1 MNVAET
7 NGHAKQQERHPSLF
21 ADLAGV
27 LEDHVHLATLE
38 AQYEIQQTRRRAL
51 FLGVAGILALS
62 AFLLGQV
69 AIVDG
74 LVSLFKLPVWAVCLL
89 LMVVY
94 GAVAAFIVKNYT
106 ERDPKAGAPFSG
118 TRRELIDTLQWI
130 QKLF

>member
-7 NGHAKQQERHPSLF
+7 NGHAQRQERHPSLF

-27 LEDHVHLATLE
+27 VEDHIHLATLE
-38 AQYEIQQTRRRAL
+38 AQYEIQQTRRRAF
-51 FLGVAGILALS
+51 FLAVAGILALA

-69 AIVDG
+69 AIVYG
-74 LVSLFKLPVWAVCLL
+74 LVDLFKWPVWAVCLL

-94 GAVAAFIVKNYT
+94 GVVAAFIVVNYT
-106 ERDPKAGAPFSG
+106 ARDLKAGAPFSG